1 MIENPEH
8 FMKLAISLAKR
19 GIGSVEPNPPV
30 GAVITK
36 GNQIIGQGYHK
47 KFGEAHAE
55 VNALLDC
62 QSLGISPKGGTL
74 YVTLEPCCHYG
85 KTGPCSKAVIEAGIS
100 KVYIASIDPA
110 KHNNGGGIQELKNA
124 GIEVHTGVLEKE
136 AKLINAPF
144 MKRAITG
151 KPWVVL
157 KWAQTIDG
165 CVSFAGKDKKLK
177 WISNERSR
185 RDVHKLRRRSQAILV
200 GINTVI
206 ADNPMLT
213 PRPSKGKKLLRIV
226 MDSFL
231 KIPPDC
237 KLLKTAGDDPVMVYT
252 SQSTLDKNPEI
263 LQTIKQTKAELFAY
277 LDTHGLSNIHF
288 LIDELGNRGVQQLLV
303 EGGPTVLTSF
313 LAENFA
319 DEIYVY
325 ISPQILG
332 EQGGAKLAGPMSNL
346 PQSLG
351 LQNVTIKSFGD
362 NVRITGLTAKAL
374 RELGIRE

>member
-1 MIENPEH
+1 
-8 FMKLAISLAKR
+8 MKLAISLAKR
-19 GIGSVEPNPPV
+19 GVGSVEPNPPV

-47 KFGEAHAE
+47 KFGQAHAE
-55 VNALLDC
+55 VNALEDC
-62 QSLGISPKGGTL
+62 KSLGVSPEGGTL

-100 KVYIASIDPA
+100 KVFIAAVDPA

-124 GIEVHTGVLEKE
+124 GIEVHTGILEKE

-144 MKRAITG
+144 MKCAITG

-177 WISNERSR
+177 WISNESSR

-206 ADNPMLT
+206 ADNPMLNA
-213 PRPSKGKKLLRIV
+213 RPSRGTKLLRIV

-237 KLLKTAGDDPVMVYT
+237 KLLKTAVEDPVLIYT

-263 LQTIKQTKAELFAY
+263 LQTIKQTNAELFSY
-277 LDTHGLSNIHF
+277 PDTHGISNIHY
-288 LIDELGNRGVQQLLV
+288 LIDELSNRGVQQLLV

-313 LAENFA
+313 IAENFV

-332 EQGGAKLAGPMSNL
+332 EHGGVRLAGPMSNL

-362 NVRITGLTAKAL
+362 NVRITGLTKKAL
-374 RELGIRE
+374 RELGISE

>member
-1 MIENPEH
+1 MMENHEH
-8 FMKLAISLAKR
+8 FMKLAINLAKR

-36 GNQIIGQGYHK
+36 GNQIIGEGYHK

-55 VNALLDC
+55 VNALDDC
-62 QSLGISPKGGTL
+62 KSLGISPKGGTL
-74 YVTLEPCCHYG
+74 YVTLEPCCHQG
-85 KTGPCSKAVIEAGIS
+85 KTGPCSHAVINAGIS
-100 KVYIASIDPA
+100 KVYIATIDPA
-110 KHNNGGGIQELKNA
+110 KHNNGGGIEQLKNA
-124 GIEVHTGVLEKE
+124 GIEVHTGILEKE
-136 AKLINAPF
+136 AKLISAPF

-165 CVSFAGKDKKLK
+165 NVSFTSKDKKLK

-213 PRPSKGKKLLRIV
+213 ARPSKGTKLLRIV
-226 MDSFL
+226 MDSYL

-237 KLLKTAGDDPVMVYT
+237 KLLKTAGDDPVMIYT
-252 SQSTLDKNPEI
+252 SQYTIDKNPEI
-263 LQTIKQTKAELFAY
+263 LQTIKQTQAELFAY
-277 LDTHGLSNIHF
+277 PDTHGLSNIHY
-288 LIDELGNRGVQQLLV
+288 LIDELGKRGVQQLMI

-332 EQGGAKLAGPMSNL
+332 EHGGVKLAGPMSNL

-351 LQNVTIKSFGD
+351 LQNVTIKTFGD
-362 NVRITGLTAKAL
+362 NVRITGLTSKAL
-374 RELGIRE
+374 RELGITK

>member
-1 MIENPEH
+1 MENPEH
-8 FMKLAISLAKR
+8 FMKMAINLAKR

-47 KFGEAHAE
+47 KYGEEHAE
-55 VNALLDC
+55 IIALGDC
-62 QSLGISPKGGTL
+62 KSLGISPEGGTL
-74 YVTLEPCCHYG
+74 YVTLEPCCHHG
-85 KTGPCSKAVIEAGIS
+85 KTGPCSHAVINAGIS
-100 KVYIASIDPA
+100 KVYIATIDPA
-110 KHNNGGGIQELKNA
+110 AHNNCQGVQALKNA
-124 GIEVHTGVLEKE
+124 GIEVHVGTLEKE
-136 AKLINAPF
+136 AKLLNAPF
-144 MKRAITG
+144 MKHAITG

-157 KWAQTIDG
+157 KWAQTLDG
-165 CVSFAGKDKKLK
+165 CVSFAGKEKKLK

-206 ADNPMLT
+206 ADNPMLNV
-213 PRPSKGKKLLRIV
+213 RPSKGKKLLRIV

-237 KLLKTAGDDPVMVYT
+237 KLLKTADDDPVMIYT
-252 SQSTLDKNPEI
+252 SQNTIDKNPEI

-277 LDTHGLSNIHF
+277 PDTNGLSNIHY
-288 LIDELGNRGVQQLLV
+288 LIDELGKRGVQQLLV

-313 LAENFA
+313 IAENFA

-332 EQGGAKLAGPMSNL
+332 EHGGVKLAGPMSNL
-346 PQSLG
+346 PQSLN
-351 LQNVTIKSFGD
+351 LKNVTLKTFGD
-362 NVRITGLTAKAL
+362 NVRITGLTSKAL
-374 RELGIRE
+374 RELGISE